1 MDLNLPP
8 IEITSDEQFLQHHT
22 LPPLPGIV
30 SKLQEII
37 QSDDINISEISRL
50 VQSDVALVAQI
61 LKIVNSA
68 YFGLKREV
76 SDLKIAIAFL
86 GINEIHRIVLSLS
99 VINALGEEDQSIL
112 KAYWY
117 HSYYTAIIARVLASR
132 YARLLDPEEIWA
144 AALLHDIGS
153 LFYLKFYPKHFK
165 AIHIVANKRGVLANE
180 AEALLKFP
188 PSSQFGS
195 ILCTFWKLP
204 QNVKMACEYH
214 TLDKLDNLRRDDPHL
229 DFKKII
235 TLASTCASFT
245 VEELSAKCKDKIA
258 MQLMTHLELDNDAFL
273 LLMGEIRDLQKDVDA
288 FVDTLF

>member
-1 MDLNLPP
+1 MNLPP

-37 QSDDINISEISRL
+37 QSEDINISEISRL

-99 VINALGEEDQSIL
+99 VINALGKEDSVIL
-112 KAYWY
+112 KVYWY
-117 HSYYTAIIARVLASR
+117 HSYYTAIIARMLAAR

-144 AALLHDIGS
+144 GALLHDIGS

-165 AIHIVANKRGVLANE
+165 AIDIVANKRGVLASE

-214 TLDKLDNLRRDDPHL
+214 TLDKLDEISDDDPYR
-229 DFKKII
+229 DYKRII
-235 TLASTCASFT
+235 TLAASCASFST
-245 VEELSAKCKDKIA
+245 EELGPKCKERIA
-258 MQLMTHLELDNDAFL
+258 AQLMKHLELDNDTFL

-288 FVDTLF
+288 FVDSLF